1 MNFLMIKVIFQ
12 INELVSSLILTALQ
26 FYSKIEE
33 KRVDRNSQEKLGR
46 PTFRIVILDIQR
58 TI

>member
-1 MNFLMIKVIFQ
+1 MNFVMIKVIFQ
-12 INELVSSLILTALQ
+12 INELVSSLILTVLK

-33 KRVDRNSQEKLGR
+33 KRVDQNSQEKLGR